1 MRPRPKHR
9 AEGPGPQTK
18 VKSVQ
23 KLRSQALW
31 SGRRHPRGPPALPST
46 LQITRGY
53 TTSCRSRRAPR
64 KGVVSRLATARAPYY
79 DERRRNDPLYLFSRC
94 VYPSMI
100 SNYAKFWKC
109 ALQVN
114 PWTYAQQ
121 YQGGTHGLTEK
132 AYNAA
137 LVDRCVKA
145 EIQVVGIAD
154 HGCVDGVANLREEFE
169 AADIVVFPGFEIT
182 STEKV
187 HMVCIYPSGTSI
199 STLHQFLGNL
209 EVPVGVKKTTPS
221 GLGCIAIAERV
232 LKQGGFWYAAHVT
245 GANGLLRLNQD
256 GGGLAHIWT
265 SCDHVFAAQIAGDID
280 SIPEPEVQKILRNKN
295 SQYKRLRPIALLNS
309 KDVRRP
315 EDLDN
320 PRVFSWIKMTAPTL
334 EALQLACRDPESRA
348 RLSDQVN
355 PTYYSRIERI
365 IVKRGYLEDLELE
378 LSPNLNAIVGGRGT
392 GKSTLIEAIRYA
404 LQLTPANKDSARAH
418 NSIIDANFGKEKAG
432 IEITLSSFQQ
442 NSERYIVSR
451 YHGEPAKVLDES
463 GKVLKLLPKDVLP
476 HVEVYGQNELLAI
489 VQDDAAKAT
498 LLGRFLPDDS
508 AVREQVASLEAA
520 LQKNRLE
527 INGLETKIADIAAK
541 LDQLPALLDK
551 EKSFKK
557 LGLEKELEQ
566 VKTRETQRAYVSDA
580 SDIIAS
586 LSATVEEFQN
596 AIDDL
601 EIPELPTDCPTAV
614 LRGFSDA
621 VASAKKGVTKAA
633 AQARQAIGQAQ
644 SAFDANKTGFD
655 QALAGEE
662 HAFNTTVNKLPALKG
677 KTVAQLTNEYKKVSA
692 EIAKLKP
699 LGGQK
704 TAHETKLL
712 SLNQDRANLLEKLA
726 KARNN
731 RWTALGKAVKAL
743 NKRLEGQLRVEFEPG
758 RVRGPLKDFLLSCRL
773 EGVGDKRLAWIDDAV
788 NLSVPDLVNLIR
800 EGSEALLNR
809 FKKAGMQKQVA
820 DCLAALPA
828 AQLRALEELS
838 LPERMELLLN
848 VTREGEN
855 YREVGKLST
864 GQQCTAILH
873 LLLLDNP
880 DPLVIDQPEDNLD
893 NAFIADH
900 IVNEL
905 RMSKTKRQFVFATH
919 NANIPVFGD
928 AEWIG
933 VLHEEEG
940 RAKLRA
946 SGSIDAAD
954 VKEFAANILEGG
966 KEAFNH
972 RREKYGL

>member
-1 MRPRPKHR
+1 M
-9 AEGPGPQTK
+9 
-18 VKSVQ
+18 
-23 KLRSQALW
+23 
-31 SGRRHPRGPPALPST
+31 ST
-46 LQITRGY
+46 
-53 TTSCRSRRAPR
+53 
-64 KGVVSRLATARAPYY
+64 
-79 DERRRNDPLYLFSRC
+79 
-94 VYPSMI
+94 
-100 SNYAKFWKC
+100 NYAKFWKC

-114 PWTYAQQ
+114 PWTYAQK
-121 YQGGTHGLTEK
+121 YQGGTHGLSEK
-132 AYNAA
+132 EYNAA
-137 LVDRCVKA
+137 LVHRCVNA

-154 HGCVDGVANLREEFE
+154 HGCVDGVENLREAFE
-169 AADIVVFPGFEIT
+169 AAEIVVFPGFEIA

-187 HMVCIYPSGTSI
+187 HMVCLYPSGTSI
-199 STLHQFLGNL
+199 SSLNQFLGNL
-209 EVPVGVKKTTPS
+209 DVSVGEKKTMPS

-232 LKQGGFWYAAHVT
+232 SKQGGFWYAAHVT
-245 GANGLLRLNQD
+245 GVNGLLRLNQD

-280 SIPEPEVQKILRNKN
+280 SIPEPEVQRILRNKN
-295 SQYKRLRPIALLNS
+295 PQYKRLRPIALLNS

-320 PRVFSWIKMTAPTL
+320 PRVYSWIKMTSPTL
-334 EALQLACRDPESRA
+334 EALQLACRDPESRS

-365 IVKRGYLEDLELE
+365 VVKRGYLEDLELE
-378 LSPNLNAIVGGRGT
+378 LSPNLNAVVGGRGT

-404 LQLTPANKDSARAH
+404 LQLTPANKDSLRAH
-418 NSIIDANFGKEKAG
+418 LSIIDANFSKEKAG

-451 YHGEPAKVLDES
+451 YYGEPAKVLDES
-463 GKVLKLLPKDVLP
+463 GKVLKLMPKDVLP
-476 HVEVYGQNELLAI
+476 QVEVYGQNELLAI
-489 VQDDAAKAT
+489 VQDDAAKAS

-508 AVREQVASLEAA
+508 AVREQVARLEAA

-527 INGLETKIADIAAK
+527 IDTLETKVADIAAK

-566 VKTRETQRAYVSDA
+566 VKTRETQRAYVSDV
-580 SDIIAS
+580 SDTITS
-586 LSATVEEFQN
+586 LSGTVENFQS
-596 AIDDL
+596 AIEDL
-601 EIPELPTDCPTAV
+601 EIPELPIEYPTAS
-614 LRGFSDA
+614 LKGFAEA
-621 VASAKKGVTKAA
+621 VTLAKKSVTKAA
-633 AQARQAIGQAQ
+633 AQARHAIEQAQ
-644 SAFDANKTGFD
+644 GVFEASKT
-655 QALAGEE
+655 ALDEALVSEE
-662 HAFNTTVNKLPALKG
+662 HLFNMEVNKLPVLKG
-677 KTVAQLTNEYKKVSA
+677 KTVAQLTTEYRKVSA

-699 LGGQK
+699 QSGQK
-704 TAHETKLL
+704 TIHETKLL
-712 SLNQDRANLLEKLA
+712 SLNQERANLLEKLA
-726 KARNN
+726 KARNS

-758 RVRGPLKDFLLSCRL
+758 RVRAPLKEFLLTCRL
-773 EGVGDKRLAWIDDAV
+773 EGVGDKRLVWIDDAE
-788 NLSVPDLVNLIR
+788 NLSIADLVSLIR
-800 EGSEALLNR
+800 EGSDALLNR
-809 FKKAGMQKQVA
+809 YKKAGMQKQVA
-820 DCLAALPA
+820 ECLAALSA
-828 AQLRALEELS
+828 SQLRELAELS

-848 VTREGEN
+848 VTREGET

-905 RMSKTKRQFVFATH
+905 RISKTKRQFIFATH

-933 VLHEEEG
+933 VLYEEEG

-966 KEAFNH
+966 KEAFSH

>member
-1 MRPRPKHR
+1 M
-9 AEGPGPQTK
+9 A
-18 VKSVQ
+18 
-23 KLRSQALW
+23 
-31 SGRRHPRGPPALPST
+31 
-46 LQITRGY
+46 
-53 TTSCRSRRAPR
+53 
-64 KGVVSRLATARAPYY
+64 
-79 DERRRNDPLYLFSRC
+79 
-94 VYPSMI
+94 
-100 SNYAKFWKC
+100 NYARFWKC

-114 PWTYAQQ
+114 PSTYAQQ
-121 YQGGTHGLTEK
+121 YQGSGHGMTEND
-132 AYNAA
+132 YNAA
-137 LVDRCVKA
+137 LVERCLKN
-145 EIQVVGIAD
+145 EIEVVGIAD
-154 HGCVDGVANLREEFE
+154 HGCVDGVNNLKDAME
-169 AADIVVFPGFEIT
+169 AAGIIVFPGFEIA

-187 HMVCIYPSGTSI
+187 HMVCLYPSATS
-199 STLHQFLGNL
+199 TAALHQFLGNL
-209 EVPVGVKKTTPS
+209 EVPTGVKKTAPS
-221 GLGCIAIAERV
+221 SLGCLAIAERV

-245 GANGLLRLNQD
+245 GASGLLRLNQD

-280 SIPEPEVQKILRNKN
+280 SIPEHEVQQILRNKN
-295 SQYKRLRPIALLNS
+295 PQYKRVRPITLLNS

-334 EALQLACRDPESRA
+334 EALRLASHDPESRA
-348 RLSDQVN
+348 RLSHEVN

-365 IVKRGYLEDLELE
+365 VVKRGYLEDLELD

-392 GKSTLIEAIRYA
+392 GKSTLIESIRYA
-404 LQLTPANKDSARAH
+404 LQLTPANKDALRAH
-418 NSIIDANFGKEKAG
+418 IGIMDANFGKEKAG

-442 NSERYIVSR
+442 NSERYVISR
-451 YHGEPAKVLDES
+451 YHGEPAKVLDEA
-463 GKVLKLLPKDVLP
+463 GKVLKLVPKDVLP

-489 VQDDAAKAT
+489 VQDDTAKAA

-508 AVREQVASLEAA
+508 ANQEQVSDLEAE
-520 LQKNRLE
+520 LGKNRKE
-527 INGLETKIADIAAK
+527 IDGLESKVAEIATK

-566 VKTRETQRAYVSDA
+566 VKERETQRAYASDA
-580 SDIIAS
+580 SEAIGA
-586 LSATVEEFQN
+586 LSSTVEEFES
-596 AIDDL
+596 AIEDL
-601 EIPELPTDCPTAV
+601 EVPEMPTDCGTVPLKGFANAV
-614 LRGFSDA
+614 TL
-621 VASAKKGVTKAA
+621 AKKGVSKAA
-633 AQARQAIGQAQ
+633 TQARQAIEQAQ
-644 SAFDANKTGFD
+644 AALEESQTGFD
-655 QALAGEE
+655 QSIANDEL
-662 HAFNTTVNKLPALKG
+662 AFNKVVNKMPALKG
-677 KTVAQLTNEYKKVSA
+677 KTVAQLTNEYKRVSS

-712 SLNQDRANLLEKLA
+712 SLNQNRADLLEKIA
-726 KARNN
+726 QARNS

-743 NKRLEGQLRVEFEPG
+743 NKRLDGQLRVEFEPG
-758 RVRGPLKDFLLSCRL
+758 RVRGPLKEFLLDCRL
-773 EGVGDKRLAWIDDAV
+773 EGVGDKRLAWIDDAD
-788 NLSVPDLVNLIR
+788 NLSIPDLVNLIR
-800 EGSEALLNR
+800 DGSDALLNR

-820 DCLAALPA
+820 DALASLSATK
-828 AQLRALEELS
+828 LRALEELG
-838 LPERMELLLN
+838 LPEKMELLLN

-905 RMSKTKRQFVFATH
+905 RMSKTKRQFIFATH

-933 VLHEEEG
+933 VLHEEDG
-940 RAKLRA
+940 RAKLCA
-946 SGSIDAAD
+946 SGSIDASD

-966 KEAFNH
+966 KEAFTH

>member
-1 MRPRPKHR
+1 MTGRI
-9 AEGPGPQTK
+9 AGP
-18 VKSVQ
+18 
-23 KLRSQALW
+23 
-31 SGRRHPRGPPALPST
+31 RRHGAGREL
-46 LQITRGY
+46 
-53 TTSCRSRRAPR
+53 AP
-64 KGVVSRLATARAPYY
+64 ARATHY
-79 DERRRNDPLYLFSRC
+79 DVNGAATKAGRFSCARC
-94 VYPSMI
+94 QMT
-100 SNYAKFWKC
+100 SNFAKFWKC
-109 ALQVN
+109 ALQLN

-121 YQGGTHGLTEK
+121 YQGSRHGLTEK
-132 AYNAA
+132 DYNAA
-137 LVDRCVKA
+137 LAERCLKN

-154 HGCVDGVANLREEFE
+154 HGCVDGVDNLRHALE
-169 AADIVVFPGFEIT
+169 AEGIIVFPGFEIA

-187 HMVCIYPSGTSI
+187 HMVCLYPSGTSI
-199 STLHQFLGNL
+199 GTLHQFLGNL
-209 EVPVGVKKTTPS
+209 EVPTDARKTAPS
-221 GLGCIAIAERV
+221 SLGCLTIADRV

-245 GANGLLRLNQD
+245 GVSGLLRLNQD

-280 SIPEPEVQKILRNKN
+280 SIPEAEVQKILRNKN
-295 SQYKRLRPIALLNS
+295 PQYKRVRPIALLNS

-315 EDLDN
+315 DDLDN
-320 PRVFSWIKMTAPTL
+320 ARAYSWIKMTAPTL
-334 EALQLACRDPESRA
+334 DALQLACRDPESRT
-348 RLSDQVN
+348 RLSDEVN

-365 IVKRGYLEDLELE
+365 VVRRGYLEDLELD

-404 LQLTPANKDSARAH
+404 LQLAPSNKDALRTH
-418 NSIIDANFGKEKAG
+418 IGIIDANFGKEKAG

-451 YHGEPAKVLDES
+451 YYGEPAKVLDEA
-463 GKVLKLLPKDVLP
+463 GKVLKLLPRDVLP
-476 HVEVYGQNELLAI
+476 QVEVYGQNELLAI
-489 VQDDAAKAT
+489 VQDDAAKAA
-498 LLGRFLPDDS
+498 LLARFLPDDS
-508 AVREQVASLEAA
+508 EVREQVGGLEVA
-520 LQKNRLE
+520 LQKNRRE
-527 INGLETKIADIAAK
+527 IDGLESKVADIASK

-566 VKTRETQRAYVSDA
+566 VKARETQRAYASDA
-580 SDIIAS
+580 SDAIES
-586 LSATVEEFQN
+586 LSSTVDEFQE
-596 AIDDL
+596 AIEDL
-601 EIPELPTDCPTAV
+601 EIPEMPTDCPTDV
-614 LRGFSDA
+614 LKGFSEA
-621 VASAKKGVTKAA
+621 VALAKKGVTKAA
-633 AQARQAIGQAQ
+633 AQARQTIEQ
-644 SAFDANKTGFD
+644 SQKTLQGSKTQFNEW
-655 QALAGEE
+655 LAAEE
-662 HAFNTTVNKLPALKG
+662 HAFNTAVNKLPALKG
-677 KTVAQLTNEYKKVSA
+677 KTVAQLANEYKKVSG

-704 TAHETKLL
+704 TTHETKLL
-712 SLNQDRANLLEKLA
+712 SLNQERADLLEKLA
-726 KARNN
+726 KARNT
-731 RWTALGKAVKAL
+731 RWTALSKAVKTL
-743 NKRLEGQLRVEFEPG
+743 NKRLDGQLRVEFEPG
-758 RVRGPLKDFLLSCRL
+758 RVRGPLKDFLLGCRL
-773 EGVGDKRLAWIDDAV
+773 EGVGDKRLAWIDDAD
-788 NLSVPDLVNLIR
+788 NLSIPDLVNLIR
-800 EGSEALLNR
+800 EGSDALLKR
-809 FKKAGMQKQVA
+809 FKKAGMPKQVA
-820 DCLAALPA
+820 DALAGLSSSR
-828 AQLRALEELS
+828 LRAIEELS

-848 VTREGEN
+848 VTRDGEN

-940 RAKLRA
+940 RAKLCA

-966 KEAFNH
+966 REAFTH